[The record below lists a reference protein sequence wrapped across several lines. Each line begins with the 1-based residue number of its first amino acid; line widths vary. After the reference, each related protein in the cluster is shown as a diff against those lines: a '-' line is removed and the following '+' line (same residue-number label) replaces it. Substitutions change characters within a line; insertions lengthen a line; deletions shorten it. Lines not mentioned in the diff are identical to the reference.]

1 MIIFCEILRILDFG
15 LFVFTSPCLVLLI
28 IFLVSLIRDIFF
40 GQFSFQENEKL
51 ETLIDKKEDEL
62 IKISEENETL
72 KDEIKLLKNNDEYVE
87 HVARENLGLV
97 KEGEEY
103 IDEEPD

>member
-1 MIIFCEILRILDFG
+1 MSTVKKFFRYLA
-15 LFVFTSPCLVLLI
+15 LVLLI
-28 IFLVSLIRDIFF
+28 VISISLIRDIFF

-62 IKISEENETL
+62 VKISEENETL

-87 HVARENLGLV
+87 HVARENLGLI

>member
-1 MIIFCEILRILDFG
+1 MSTVKKFFRYLA
-15 LFVFTSPCLVLLI
+15 LVLLI
-28 IFLVSLIRDIFF
+28 VILISLIRDIFF
-40 GQFSFQENEKL
+40 GQFSFQENEKF

-62 IKISEENETL
+62 VKISEENETL

-87 HVARENLGLV
+87 HVARENLGLI

>member
-1 MIIFCEILRILDFG
+1 MSTAKKIFRYLA
-15 LFVFTSPCLVLLI
+15 LVLLI
-28 IFLVSLIRDIFF
+28 IILISLVRDIFF

-62 IKISEENETL
+62 IKISVENETL

-87 HVARENLGLV
+87 HVARENLGLI

>member
-1 MIIFCEILRILDFG
+1 MSTAKKIFRYLA
-15 LFVFTSPCLVLLI
+15 LVLLI
-28 IFLVSLIRDIFF
+28 IILISLIRDIFF

-87 HVARENLGLV
+87 HVARENLGLI

>member
-1 MIIFCEILRILDFG
+1 MSTLKKFFRYLA
-15 LFVFTSPCLVLLI
+15 LVLLI
-28 IFLVSLIRDIFF
+28 IILISLIRDIFF

-51 ETLIDKKEDEL
+51 GALIDKKEDEL
-62 IKISEENETL
+62 IKISDENETL
-72 KDEIKLLKNNDEYVE
+72 KNEIKLLKNNDEYVE
-87 HVARENLGLV
+87 HVARENLGLI

>member
-1 MIIFCEILRILDFG
+1 MSTAKKFFRYLALI
-15 LFVFTSPCLVLLI
+15 LLI
-28 IFLVSLIRDIFF
+28 IILFSLIRDIFF

-51 ETLIDKKEDEL
+51 ENLIDKKEDKL
-62 IKISEENETL
+62 VKISEENETL

-87 HVARENLGLV
+87 HVARENLGLI

>member
-1 MIIFCEILRILDFG
+1 MSTVKKFFRYLA
-15 LFVFTSPCLVLLI
+15 LVLLI
-28 IFLVSLIRDIFF
+28 VILMSLIRDIFF

-62 IKISEENETL
+62 VKISEENETL

-87 HVARENLGLV
+87 HVARENFGLI

>member
-1 MIIFCEILRILDFG
+1 MSTAKRIFRYLALI
-15 LFVFTSPCLVLLI
+15 LLI
-28 IFLVSLIRDIFF
+28 IILFSLIRDIFF

-62 IKISEENETL
+62 VKISEENETL

-87 HVARENLGLV
+87 HVARENFGLI

>member
-1 MIIFCEILRILDFG
+1 MSTVKKFFRYLALI
-15 LFVFTSPCLVLLI
+15 LLI
-28 IFLVSLIRDIFF
+28 IILFSLIRDIFF

-51 ETLIDKKEDEL
+51 ENLIDKKEDEL
-62 IKISEENETL
+62 VKISEENETL

-87 HVARENLGLV
+87 HVARENLGLI

>member
-1 MIIFCEILRILDFG
+1 MSTVKKFFRYLA
-15 LFVFTSPCLVLLI
+15 LVLLI
-28 IFLVSLIRDIFF
+28 VILISLIRDIFF

-87 HVARENLGLV
+87 HVARENLGLI

>member
-1 MIIFCEILRILDFG
+1 MSTVKKFFRYLALI
-15 LFVFTSPCLVLLI
+15 LLI

-87 HVARENLGLV
+87 HVARENLGLI

>member
-1 MIIFCEILRILDFG
+1 MSTVKKFFRYLA
-15 LFVFTSPCLVLLI
+15 LVLLI
-28 IFLVSLIRDIFF
+28 VILISLIRDIFF

-62 IKISEENETL
+62 VKISEENETL

-87 HVARENLGLV
+87 HVARENLGLI
-97 KEGEEY
+97 KEGEVY

>member
-1 MIIFCEILRILDFG
+1 MSTVKKFFRYLA
-15 LFVFTSPCLVLLI
+15 LVLLI
-28 IFLVSLIRDIFF
+28 IISISLIRDIFF

-62 IKISEENETL
+62 IKISVENETL

-87 HVARENLGLV
+87 HVARENLGLI

>member
-1 MIIFCEILRILDFG
+1 MSNAKKIFRYL
-15 LFVFTSPCLVLLI
+15 VLVLLMI
-28 IFLVSLIRDIFF
+28 ILISLIRDIFF

-62 IKISEENETL
+62 VKISEKNETL

-87 HVARENLGLV
+87 HIARENLGLI

-103 IDEEPD
+103 IDEQPE

>member
-1 MIIFCEILRILDFG
+1 MSNAKKYFRY
-15 LFVFTSPCLVLLI
+15 LVLILLI
-28 IFLVSLIRDIFF
+28 IILISLIRDIFF

-51 ETLIDKKEDEL
+51 ETLIEKKEDEL
-62 IKISEENETL
+62 VKISEENETL

-87 HVARENLGLV
+87 HVARENFGLI
-97 KEGEEY
+97 KEGEVY

>member
-1 MIIFCEILRILDFG
+1 MSTVKKFFRYLA
-15 LFVFTSPCLVLLI
+15 LVLLI

-72 KDEIKLLKNNDEYVE
+72 KDEIMLLKNNDEYVE

>member
-1 MIIFCEILRILDFG
+1 MSTVKKFFRYLA
-15 LFVFTSPCLVLLI
+15 LVLLI
-28 IFLVSLIRDIFF
+28 VILISLIRDIFF

-62 IKISEENETL
+62 VKISEENETL
-72 KDEIKLLKNNDEYVE
+72 KDEIKFLKNNDEYVE
-87 HVARENLGLV
+87 HVARENLGLI

>member
-1 MIIFCEILRILDFG
+1 MSTVKKFFRY
-15 LFVFTSPCLVLLI
+15 SALVLLI
-28 IFLVSLIRDIFF
+28 IFLISLIRDIFF

-51 ETLIDKKEDEL
+51 ENLIDKKEDEL

-87 HVARENLGLV
+87 HVARENLGLI

>member
-1 MIIFCEILRILDFG
+1 MSTVKKFFRYLA
-15 LFVFTSPCLVLLI
+15 LVLLI
-28 IFLVSLIRDIFF
+28 VILISLIRDIFF

-51 ETLIDKKEDEL
+51 ETLIDKKENEL
-62 IKISEENETL
+62 VKISEENETL

-87 HVARENLGLV
+87 HVARENLGLI

>member
-1 MIIFCEILRILDFG
+1 MSTVKKFFRYLAL
-15 LFVFTSPCLVLLI
+15 LLLI
-28 IFLVSLIRDIFF
+28 VISISLIRDIFF

-62 IKISEENETL
+62 VKISEENETL

-87 HVARENLGLV
+87 HVARENLGLI

>member
-1 MIIFCEILRILDFG
+1 MSTVKKFFRYLA
-15 LFVFTSPCLVLLI
+15 LVLLI
-28 IFLVSLIRDIFF
+28 VILISLIRDIFF

>member
-1 MIIFCEILRILDFG
+1 MSTVKKFFRYLA
-15 LFVFTSPCLVLLI
+15 LVLLI
-28 IFLVSLIRDIFF
+28 IILISLIRDIFF

-87 HVARENLGLV
+87 HVARENLGLI

>member
-1 MIIFCEILRILDFG
+1 MSTVKKFFRYLA
-15 LFVFTSPCLVLLI
+15 LVLLI
-28 IFLVSLIRDIFF
+28 VILISLIRDIFF

-62 IKISEENETL
+62 VKISEENETL

-87 HVARENLGLV
+87 HVARENLGLI

-103 IDEEPD
+103 IEEEPD

>member
-1 MIIFCEILRILDFG
+1 MSTVKKFFRYLA
-15 LFVFTSPCLVLLI
+15 LVLLI
-28 IFLVSLIRDIFF
+28 VILISLIRDIFF

-62 IKISEENETL
+62 VKISEENETL

-87 HVARENLGLV
+87 HVARENLGLI
-97 KEGEEY
+97 KEGEELSL
-103 IDEEPD
+103 IHI

>member
-1 MIIFCEILRILDFG
+1 MSTVKKFFRYLA
-15 LFVFTSPCLVLLI
+15 LVLLI
-28 IFLVSLIRDIFF
+28 VILISLIRDIFF

-62 IKISEENETL
+62 VKISEENETL

-87 HVARENLGLV
+87 HVARENLGLI
-97 KEGEEY
+97 KEDEEY

>member
-1 MIIFCEILRILDFG
+1 MSNAKKIFRYL
-15 LFVFTSPCLVLLI
+15 VLVLLMI
-28 IFLVSLIRDIFF
+28 ILISLIRDIFF

-87 HVARENLGLV
+87 HIARENLGLV

>member
-1 MIIFCEILRILDFG
+1 MSTVKKFFRYLA
-15 LFVFTSPCLVLLI
+15 LVLLI
-28 IFLVSLIRDIFF
+28 IILISLIRDIFF

-62 IKISEENETL
+62 VKISEENETL

-87 HVARENLGLV
+87 HVARENLGLI

>member
-1 MIIFCEILRILDFG
+1 MSTVKKFFRYLA
-15 LFVFTSPCLVLLI
+15 LVLLI
-28 IFLVSLIRDIFF
+28 VILISLIRDIFF
-40 GQFSFQENEKL
+40 DQFSFQENEKL

-62 IKISEENETL
+62 VKISEENETL

-87 HVARENLGLV
+87 HVARENLGLI